1 MSDATV
7 FFKGWNSSSG
17 GWGDGAWDGEAALP
31 GATSAVTS
39 VTVTANANA
48 PVTGLSAVSSVGSVT
63 VTANADVSVT
73 GLSAVSSVGS
83 VLVWGTIV
91 PSQNPGYNTVSPTQ
105 TPSYGGVSP
114 TQTPDWNEIAA

>member
-7 FFKGWNSSSG
+7 FFKGWNTSSG
-17 GWGDGAWDGEAALP
+17 GWGDGAWNGEAALP
-31 GATSAVTS
+31 GATSAVNS

-48 PVTGLSAVSSVGSVT
+48 PVTGLSAVSAVGSVI
-63 VTANADVSVT
+63 VTINAEVSVT
-73 GLSAVSSVGS
+73 GLSAVSAVGS

-91 PSQNPGYNTVSPTQ
+91 PSQNPGYST
-105 TPSYGGVSP
+105 VSP

>member
-39 VTVTANANA
+39 VTVTTNANVS
-48 PVTGLSAVSSVGSVT
+48 VTGLSAVSSVGSVT
-63 VTANADVSVT
+63 VTANANAPVT
-73 GLSAVSSVGS
+73 GLSAVSAVGS

-91 PSQNPGYNTVSPTQ
+91 PSQNPGYST
-105 TPSYGGVSP
+105 VSP

>member
-48 PVTGLSAVSSVGSVT
+48 PVTGLSAVSAVGP
-63 VTANADVSVT
+63 
-73 GLSAVSSVGS
+73 

-91 PSQNPGYNTVSPTQ
+91 PSQNPGYSTVSPTQ
-105 TPSYGGVSP
+105 TPSYSTVSP
-114 TQTPDWNEIAA
+114 AQTPDWNEIAA